1 MSPARRAAIKVKPTA
16 ANGMLLLNKRSIT
29 ELPPSGKRLGGKFG
43 GLKKLQAAV
52 NMVKITN
59 RIKSKAVDSNRK
71 TEDGQSK
78 AEKKQLI
85 SIWESVDEDGSG
97 VLDRGELRTVRAPSG
112 RLSALSVSHSKSVLY
127 GGFVWARRA
136 LNSPKRRFPTRAGAD
151 EDGENARRHRARRRD
166 A

>member
-1 MSPARRAAIKVKPTA
+1 MQAAPPPGRCPGADISPARRAAIKVKPTA
-16 ANGMLLLNKRSIT
+16 ANGTLLLNKRSIA
-29 ELPPSGKRLGGKFG
+29 ELPPPGKRLGGKLG

-97 VLDRGELRTVRAPSG
+97 VLSHGP
-112 RLSALSVSHSKSVLY
+112 LSH
-127 GGFVWARRA
+127 
-136 LNSPKRRFPTRAGAD
+136 
-151 EDGENARRHRARRRD
+151 
-166 A
+166 